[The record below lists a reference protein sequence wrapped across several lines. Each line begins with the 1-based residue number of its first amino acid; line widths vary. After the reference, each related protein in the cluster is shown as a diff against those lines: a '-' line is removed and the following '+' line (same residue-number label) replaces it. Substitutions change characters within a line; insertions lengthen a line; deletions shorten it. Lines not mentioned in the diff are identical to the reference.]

1 MLASR
6 GSSTARPCARSWWCR
21 AAWSASCWAERT
33 GSGSSRFEGMLVSS
47 PDSTGLHGGSA
58 VTLAVRRSRVVLAV
72 LVVAAL
78 AAAWLVV
85 GAAKS
90 SQALNGKVLILST
103 TFASQSDFNEAVAA
117 QSLGLP
123 ADVVAPEQWAAM
135 TTEQFAQYD
144 AIILGDNACGEDPD
158 TGDDGY
164 DSSIVLAAALANL
177 PTWVPA
183 VTGNVFVS
191 TSDA

>member
-90 SQALNGKVLILST
+90 SQALNGKVLILGSS
-103 TFASQSDFNEAVAA
+103 FASGATVNEETQAA
-117 QSLGLP
+117 TLGLG
-123 ADVVAPEQWAAM
+123 ADVVTDEQWAAM
-135 TTEQFAQYD
+135 STEQFAQYD
-144 AIILGDNACGEDPD
+144 AI
-158 TGDDGY
+158 
-164 DSSIVLAAALANL
+164 
-177 PTWVPA
+177 
-183 VTGNVFVS
+183 VF
-191 TSDA
+191 